1 MNGVDISAKEEVAR
15 LGGKEVILRFD
26 HNQMRMAEEYWQH
39 TTRRKLGYLA
49 IIDQLA
55 ARTYSALGAIAY
67 GAAASAAMARDVV
80 PVSMRDFD
88 KQVSYTELKACAN
101 MLSRCVIDSFPRGTE
116 GSSGNA
122 QSRT

>member
-1 MNGVDISAKEEVAR
+1 MNAADISAKEKTAT

-26 HNQMRMAEEYWQH
+26 HNQMRLCEEYWQE

-49 IIDQLA
+49 IVDQLA

-67 GAAASAAMARDVV
+67 GAAASAAMARNAV
-80 PVSMRDFD
+80 PISMHDFD
-88 KQVSYTELKACAN
+88 RQVSYTELRACAN
-101 MLSRCVIDSFPRGTE
+101 LLSRCVIDSFPRTQE
-116 GSSGNA
+116 AAAGNA